1 MEARRAFELSEER
14 LRQGTIDLQTLL
26 NTQITLFQAE
36 DALIQIRLARLQAAA
51 ALYQALG
58 GDWEVSPAMSPLQ

>member
-1 MEARRAFELSEER
+1 VEARRALKLSELK
-14 LRQGTIDLQTLL
+14 LREGTIDMQTLL

-36 DALIQIRLARLQAAA
+36 DTLIQIQLARLQAAA

-58 GDWEVSPAMSPLQ
+58 GDWQELPAMSPQQ